1 MSMPMKEALRIRLAS
16 AADLEAIR
24 DIYNHYV
31 LASTCTY
38 QNVPDTAAER
48 AAWFAA
54 HDEAHPVTVAELNGR
69 VVGWGVL
76 SVFRGRWGYRH
87 TVENSVYVHHEL
99 HGRGIGSALLED
111 LIERARGLGH
121 HTMVAGISAEQAGSI
136 ALHHKF
142 GFVTVGHLKEVGHKF
157 DHWLDVVF
165 VQKML

>member
-1 MSMPMKEALRIRLAS
+1 VPINEALRIRLAGT
-16 AADLEAIR
+16 ADLEAIR

-31 LASTCTY
+31 LGSTCTY
-38 QNVPDTAAER
+38 QNVPDTADER

-54 HDEAHPVTVAELNGR
+54 HDEAHPVTVAEQVGQ
-69 VVGWGVL
+69 VIGWGAL

-87 TVENSVYVHHEL
+87 TVENSVYVHHEH
-99 HGRGIGSALLED
+99 HGRGIGRALLGD

-121 HTMVAGISAEQAGSI
+121 HTMVAGISADQTGSI
-136 ALHHKF
+136 TLHHKF

-157 DHWLDVVF
+157 GYWLDVVY